1 MNWIPID
8 IAPRSRKP
16 FEMFVVIAMNVKPLP
31 SSAPYTSDPYCVWRE
46 ADGSFARWPHPF
58 APTHWCP
65 LPRPADHTHT
75 QTTNGN
81 CQKSGCYHATRLQAH
96 RDENQRNISFG
107 HKSIQR
113 QGNGDYAPRSGNGL
127 GGQDKQ
133 G

>member
-65 LPRPADHTHT
+65 LPYYRPTKEENL
-75 QTTNGN
+75 NG
-81 CQKSGCYHATRLQAH
+81 
-96 RDENQRNISFG
+96 
-107 HKSIQR
+107 
-113 QGNGDYAPRSGNGL
+113 
-127 GGQDKQ
+127 
-133 G
+133 